1 MSDSGTWK
9 EYSKL
14 VLSEIER
21 MDGSVQSLSK
31 EVANMRTDLAVHEVQ
46 IGRSSSFYGAVSGM
60 VVAIITAVIINFVTK
75 TSDNDKPKLIYKD
88 ESNKIELQKN
98 KKDD

>member
-21 MDGSVQSLSK
+21 MDGSVKDLGK
-31 EVANMRTDLAVHEVQ
+31 EVQEMRTDLAVHEVQ
-46 IGRSSSFYGAVSGM
+46 IGRSSSFYGAISGM
-60 VVAIITAVIINFVTK
+60 IVAIITAVIINFVVS
-75 TSDNDKPKLIYKD
+75 SDNNNQPKVIYKD
-88 ESNKIELQKN
+88 KTPKIELQN
-98 KKDD
+98 ETTL